1 MSAITRARAAK
12 WIRGQGIEIGAL
24 NAPLLVRDG
33 VDVRYVDRA
42 PIEVLRD
49 HYRELGAQPLV
60 SPSIIGHANDLS
72 ALSDD
77 SVDFVI
83 ANHLLEHLEDPIG
96 GLQEMLRVIRPGG
109 TLFMALPDPR
119 VTFDVDRALTTAE
132 HVVDEFRNGTQR
144 TRQSHFED
152 WVAKAE
158 PHVEWMQQAGV
169 GTGPMRVRELME
181 MDYSIHFHVWRPD
194 TFLVLIVA
202 AMTEAHLEL
211 ELVDFKPRLLHDTEY
226 IFVFSKGTAGL
237 ALDPS
242 LLELKGI
249 DDLSAELAAITSS
262 HSWRLT
268 SPLRMA
274 GKVARGLS
282 HGARRSRRSGDAQP
296 PAASK
301 GGPQS

>member
-1 MSAITRARAAK
+1 MSARTRARAAK

-33 VDVRYVDRA
+33 VHVRYVDRA

-49 HYRELGAQPLV
+49 HYRELGGQPLV

-83 ANHLLEHLEDPIG
+83 ANHLVEHLEDPIG
-96 GLQEMLRVIRPGG
+96 GLQEMLRVVRPGG
-109 TLFMALPDPR
+109 TLLMALPDPR

-132 HVVDEFRNGTQR
+132 HVVDEFRNGTQH

-152 WVAKAE
+152 WVDKAE

-169 GTGPMRVRELME
+169 GTGPPRVRELME

-194 TFLVLIVA
+194 TFLVFIVA
-202 AMTEAHLEL
+202 AMTEANLEL
-211 ELVDFKPRLLHDTEY
+211 ELVDFEPRLHQDTEY

-237 ALDPS
+237 ALDPP

-262 HSWRLT
+262 RSWRLT
-268 SPLRMA
+268 SPLRRA
-274 GKVARGLS
+274 GQAARRLS
-282 HGARRSRRSGDAQP
+282 HGARGSRRSGEAQP
-296 PAASK
+296 PPASK